1 MSNMIDRGRITLQ
14 GILFNILLVGLLIIN
29 QSCNKEEE
37 NIIISITSI
46 SIQGDF
52 IEDAGTSQLTALIF
66 PENATNQIVEW
77 SVSNEDVATIDQNGL
92 LTGVSDGIVTVMVAA
107 TDGSGVRA
115 TKSIAVSGFSPKA
128 ILVESISIMGDD
140 ILDGEAEQL
149 TVEVFPVNADNK
161 GVIWSVSDSEIA
173 TINQSGLLTP
183 LMNGTVD
190 VTAAAIDGSGVT
202 ATRTFNVQSLVQSI
216 TILGSNI
223 TDGKPQQLNVN
234 VLPENAINKTVT
246 WSVSNTNIAAINQS
260 GLLTPK
266 QNGIV
271 EVTATANDGS
281 GVFGTLSITITGVV
295 DVGPGTIV
303 STEDEIR
310 SALSSASAGDV
321 IYVRS
326 GTYSFTTSV
335 RMNADGQAGNMISFL
350 VYPGDERPIFDFSSM
365 SENSSNRAVIVSG
378 DYWHIKGIEVY
389 KAGDNG
395 MYISGSNNLIE
406 NCAFYEN
413 ADSGLQIGSGGANN
427 TILNCD
433 SYFNADS
440 SLENADGFAAKLD
453 CGSGNKFIGCRAWN
467 NLDDGWDGYLRGA
480 DNVSTTY
487 ENCWAFRNGYLKD
500 GSLGVGDG
508 NGFKTGGSDDK
519 QLKHNAKF
527 TNCIAAGNAVDGFD
541 HNSNRGDIIIY
552 NSSAHGNGTNINF
565 GTGNIAAYLEIKNSL
580 SFGGV
585 NSDKYEATVTAITN
599 NSWQDGLTASS
610 DDFVSINVDLLLS
623 PRKADG
629 SLPDIDYLFLKSGSD
644 LIDKGIDVGL
654 PFNGS
659 APDLGAF
666 EF

>member
-1 MSNMIDRGRITLQ
+1 MSNMIDSGRITLQ

-246 WSVSNTNIAAINQS
+246 WSVSNASIAAINQS

-453 CGSGNKFIGCRAWN
+453 C
-467 NLDDGWDGYLRGA
+467 
-480 DNVSTTY
+480 
-487 ENCWAFRNGYLKD
+487 
-500 GSLGVGDG
+500 
-508 NGFKTGGSDDK
+508 
-519 QLKHNAKF
+519 
-527 TNCIAAGNAVDGFD
+527 
-541 HNSNRGDIIIY
+541 
-552 NSSAHGNGTNINF
+552 
-565 GTGNIAAYLEIKNSL
+565 
-580 SFGGV
+580 
-585 NSDKYEATVTAITN
+585 
-599 NSWQDGLTASS
+599 
-610 DDFVSINVDLLLS
+610 
-623 PRKADG
+623 
-629 SLPDIDYLFLKSGSD
+629 
-644 LIDKGIDVGL
+644 
-654 PFNGS
+654 
-659 APDLGAF
+659 
-666 EF
+666 